1 MASNVL
7 PSAPEYEETETQT
20 TLYPV
25 LGRVN
30 PHPKNNQIST
40 FVCIKP
46 MKF

>member
-7 PSAPEYEETETQT
+7 PSAPEYGETETQT

-25 LGRVN
+25 LQT
-30 PHPKNNQIST
+30 PHPMNNQIST
-40 FVCIKP
+40 FVCRKP

>member
-25 LGRVN
+25 LQTQ
-30 PHPKNNQIST
+30 NQIST
-40 FVCIKP
+40 FVCRKP